1 MTTVLSLA
9 AQAEGP
15 SRVPSVVARG
25 PRQSRSKR
33 FKHALT
39 GWLFIGPVMFG
50 ILVFQL
56 GPIVISLFAS
66 FTNWDGLTDPQFVG
80 AANYAQLAIDDLFSQ
95 TLVNT
100 ILFTVGAIP
109 LTVGIAL
116 FLAVLLNTT
125 NLRGKAFFRTVY
137 FTPYVTSAVA
147 VALVWFQLYAPEGA
161 FNKVLAVFG
170 IDGPAWLANSTFAL
184 PAVIIV
190 AVWQGVGYPMVIL
203 LAGLQAIPDSIYEA
217 ALLDRAR
224 PWRTFWSVTLPLLTP
239 QLFFVIVSQF
249 IVSFQIFAIIFVMT
263 NGGPGNAT
271 NVLIYYLYQSA
282 FEFGQLGYA
291 SAMAWVIFVILGI
304 ITFVQWRLQKR
315 WVFYG

>member
-1 MTTVLSLA
+1 M
-9 AQAEGP
+9 QA
-15 SRVPSVVARG
+15 SRSSWVPPAVARG
-25 PRQSRSKR
+25 PRPSAKSKR
-33 FKHALT
+33 IKRAVT
-39 GWLFIGPVMFG
+39 GWLFIAPVMFG
-50 ILVFQL
+50 ILVFQF
-56 GPIVISLFAS
+56 GPIIISLFAS
-66 FTNWDGLTDPQFVG
+66 FTNWDGLTDPLFVG
-80 AANYAQLAIDDLFSQ
+80 AANYVQLTTDKLFSQ
-95 TLVNT
+95 TLINT

-125 NLRGKAFFRTVY
+125 KLRARAFFRTAY

-147 VALVWFQLYAPEGA
+147 VGLVWFQLYAPDGA
-161 FNKVLAVFG
+161 FNNVLAAFG
-170 IDGPAWLANSTFAL
+170 IHGPAWLADANFAL

-217 ALLDRAR
+217 ALLDRAS

-249 IVSFQIFAIIFVMT
+249 IAAFQIFGIIFVMT
-263 NGGPGNAT
+263 KGGPGNAT
-271 NVLIYYLYQSA
+271 NVLIYYLYENA
-282 FEFGQLGYA
+282 FTFGWMGYA
-291 SAMAWVIFVILGI
+291 SAMAWVIFIILGV
-304 ITFVQWRLQKR
+304 ITFVQWRLQKK